1 MEILLMIHQRQ
12 LKKQD
17 SMMMKIQIVLILNQN
32 LMKTIQLQHLLL
44 LQEIRPLLIKQPG
57 LISTF
62 KVKIFLQINRIKDK
76 R

>member
-44 LQEIRPLLIKQPG
+44 LQEIRPLL
-57 LISTF
+57 F
-62 KVKIFLQINRIKDK
+62 H
-76 R
+76 